1 MMSSITAIA
10 LTVITQL
17 RMMSR
22 SWAWSPPVSSVVL
35 LLGLD
40 HGTGMYYE
48 LSWSCFK
55 TTLFP
60 LLLWFVITSSKLWC
74 DVKLCSVECCNLW
87 WWCLIMY
94 DLGCM
99 LVESRSFEISSDYR
113 VYMGSSPLAWL
124 PQWSLIHLNSYK
136 LDGSVTT
143 VQGLG
148 KHVT

>member
-1 MMSSITAIA
+1 MSFTTATV
-10 LTVITQL
+10 LNVITRL
-17 RMMSR
+17 RMMNR
-22 SWAWSPPVSSVVL
+22 SWAWSPPLSSVVL

-60 LLLWFVITSSKLWC
+60 LLLWFVITSFKLWC
-74 DVKLCSVECCNLW
+74 DVKLCSVWNVVICDGDAWSCTILVVW
-87 WWCLIMY
+87 
-94 DLGCM
+94 

-124 PQWSLIHLNSYK
+124 PQRSLIHLNSYK
-136 LDGSVTT
+136 LDGSVTA
-143 VQGLG
+143 GIRARLNI
-148 KHVT
+148 